1 MSSQE
6 KVLDLIFGRWRSQIV
21 YAGVKLGIF
30 DAFGGAKTAAVIA
43 HELDLDP
50 ALTYRLLRALGSLE
64 LLREDKDR
72 TFSLTETGE
81 LLRSDHPQTLRGVTL
96 LEEGPEH

>member
-30 DAFGGAKTAAVIA
+30 DAFHGGQNGRG
-43 HELDLDP
+43 H
-50 ALTYRLLRALGSLE
+50 RA
-64 LLREDKDR
+64 
-72 TFSLTETGE
+72 
-81 LLRSDHPQTLRGVTL
+81 
-96 LEEGPEH
+96 